1 MRLLFHTC
9 YQNDSFTIEID
20 DDQLMYIEDAVYL
33 FFHFQLF
40 ETGWNCTNTKYQ
52 FDSIYLLWNY
62 NLMKECLNK
71 QYLIFFQLRLLYEC
85 IPMAFIISQAGGTAS
100 NGQIPILDI
109 QPMAIHERSPI
120 FLGSSN
126 DVDEILQIIEKHQ
139 KNKT

>member
-1 MRLLFHTC
+1 
-9 YQNDSFTIEID
+9 
-20 DDQLMYIEDAVYL
+20 
-33 FFHFQLF
+33 
-40 ETGWNCTNTKYQ
+40 
-52 FDSIYLLWNY
+52 
-62 NLMKECLNK
+62 MKECLNK